1 MWQVPR
7 LVPYARLV
15 LAYVN
20 GVVCSPGEARVS
32 PFDRGFVFADGIYEV
47 MRVTQLGAGASTG
60 GWRLVSPRRHERRM
74 TRSLRE
80 LGIAWD
86 VRDSSRGLVAIARRL
101 AEAAGLRE
109 ALVYVQ
115 VTRGVPDL
123 SAPPLRSHV
132 PVGAIE
138 PTVFAFIRALPEL
151 KADAVPPT
159 KVCVTQT
166 DVRWRRCDIKS
177 VSLLGNVMASMAARE
192 AGGEEAILLNET
204 IVEDREAD
212 GRVLPRRVKI
222 VSEGSLTNVAVVTRG
237 GELITPARESVSLL
251 PGITREVLLERDP
264 GGTCGRLR
272 EGMVTERD
280 LREAR
285 EVMLLGT
292 TASVTAVTAIDGV
305 KVGDGSIGPEARR
318 LQGVLLGMLAGGTE
332 DVEVEGK

>member
-1 MWQVPR
+1 MS
-7 LVPYARLV
+7 YARLV

-47 MRVTQLGAGASTG
+47 MRVTRLGAGGGVGGG

-74 TRSLRE
+74 TRSLCE

-101 AEAAGLRE
+101 AEAAGLHE

-123 SAPPLRSHV
+123 SVPPLRSHV

-151 KADAVPPT
+151 RADAVPPT
-159 KVCVTQT
+159 KVCVTQA

-192 AGGEEAILLNET
+192 AGGEEAILLSET
-204 IVEDREAD
+204 IVDEREAD
-212 GRVLPRRVKI
+212 GRVLPRRVRV

-237 GELITPARESVSLL
+237 GELVTPSRESVSLL

-264 GGTCGRLR
+264 GGACGRLR
-272 EGMVTERD
+272 EGVVTERD

-292 TASVTAVTAIDGV
+292 TASVTAVTSIDGV
-305 KVGDGSIGPEARR
+305 KVGDGGIGPEARR
-318 LQGVLLGMLAGGTE
+318 LQGVLLGMLATGTE
-332 DVEVEGK
+332 DIDGAVVK